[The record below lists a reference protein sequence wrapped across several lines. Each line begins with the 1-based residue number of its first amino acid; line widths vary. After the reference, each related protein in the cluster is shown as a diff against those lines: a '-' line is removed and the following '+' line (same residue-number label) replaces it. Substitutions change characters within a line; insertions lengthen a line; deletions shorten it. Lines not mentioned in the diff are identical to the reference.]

1 MIRAE
6 RVKRVEQSAP
16 DRGPGVLRRRE
27 GTCFSFPSDDE
38 VGRFPGAI
46 RAERAKRVEQ
56 SALYICDMPSMSEI
70 ISEHTDLS
78 EADHHW
84 LKLLVSEW
92 QLLADLSFSDLVL
105 WVRDHDPSVFW
116 AAAQIRP
123 FTGVTSLFDD
133 VVGDLIAYSPEH
145 LVSEAFLSGEMV
157 QTSERKLQAGLLVDT
172 HAIPVKLGDRVIAVV
187 EQRTSQLG
195 VRAPSS
201 LERAY
206 LEAGSELAKM
216 IAIGDFPIPSDATH
230 LAFSPRVGDG
240 FIRLDLRG
248 DVMYASPN
256 ALSAYRRLG
265 LRGDLIGEHLA
276 TLTAGLLPTRPDPV
290 DDSVLSA
297 LSGRNARRTELV
309 SGEAHLM
316 VRVLPLADGRERVG
330 TLVLCRD
337 VSDLRS
343 KERELVTKDATIR
356 EIHHRVKNNLQ
367 TVAALLRM
375 QARRMESPEAKVALT
390 DAMSRVA
397 SIAIVH
403 ETLSQAFDEIVEFD
417 RVADELLR
425 MVGDVAASWGGV
437 SAVRE
442 GSFGLLSADVA
453 TSLAMIISELCQNA
467 VEHGLAHQS
476 GEVRVAPNRFDG
488 RLRMEISDD
497 GQGLPEGFDWRNSR
511 SLGLS
516 IVNTLV
522 AEMEGS
528 FRLGPRQAGSG
539 TQAVVEIPL

>member
-1 MIRAE
+1 
-6 RVKRVEQSAP
+6 
-16 DRGPGVLRRRE
+16 
-27 GTCFSFPSDDE
+27 
-38 VGRFPGAI
+38 
-46 RAERAKRVEQ
+46 
-56 SALYICDMPSMSEI
+56 MPSMSEI

-78 EADHHW
+78 EPDHLW

-145 LVSEAFLSGEMV
+145 LVAEAFSRGEIV
-157 QTSERKLQAGLLVDT
+157 QTSERKLQAGVPVQT
-172 HAIPVKLGDRVIAVV
+172 HAVPVTVGNQVIAVV

-195 VRAPSS
+195 LRAPSS
-201 LERAY
+201 LENAY
-206 LEAGSELAKM
+206 LESGVELARM
-216 IAIGDFPIPSDATH
+216 ITVGAFPIPSDATH

-240 FIRLDLRG
+240 FIRLDPAG
-248 DVMYASPN
+248 DVTYASPN
-256 ALSAYRRLG
+256 AVSAYRRLG
-265 LRGDLIGEHLA
+265 LRGDLIGEQLA
-276 TLTAGLLPTRPDPV
+276 TLTAELLPAGPDPLDESV
-290 DDSVLSA
+290 QSVLS
-297 LSGRNARRTELV
+297 GRTARRTELV

-316 VRVLPLADGRERVG
+316 VRVLPLTDRRERVG
-330 TLVLCRD
+330 TVVLCRD

-375 QARRMESPEAKVALT
+375 QARRIESAEAKVALT

-437 SAVRE
+437 SAIRE
-442 GSFGLLSADVA
+442 GSFGLLPADIA

-476 GEVRVAPNRFDG
+476 GEVRVVPSRFDG

-497 GQGLPEGFDWRNSR
+497 GRGLPPGFDWRQSH

-528 FRLGPRQAGSG
+528 FQLGPRQAGPG
-539 TQAVVEIPL
+539 TQVVVEILL

>member
-1 MIRAE
+1 
-6 RVKRVEQSAP
+6 
-16 DRGPGVLRRRE
+16 
-27 GTCFSFPSDDE
+27 
-38 VGRFPGAI
+38 
-46 RAERAKRVEQ
+46 
-56 SALYICDMPSMSEI
+56 MSEI

-105 WVRDHDPSVFW
+105 WVRDHDPNVFW

-123 FTGVTSLFDD
+123 FTGATSLFDD

-145 LVSEAFLSGEMV
+145 LVSEAFLSGEIG
-157 QTSERKLQAGLLVDT
+157 QTSERKLQAGLPVET
-172 HAIPVKLGDRVIAVV
+172 HAIPVKVADCVIAVV
-187 EQRTSQLG
+187 EQHTSQLG

-201 LERAY
+201 LEKAY
-206 LEAGSELAKM
+206 LEAGAELARM
-216 IAIGDFPIPSDATH
+216 ITVGAFPIPSDATH

-240 FIRLDLRG
+240 FIRLDPAE
-248 DVMYASPN
+248 DVIYASPN
-256 ALSAYRRLG
+256 AISAYRRLG

-276 TLTAGLLPTRPDPV
+276 NLTAGLLPTGPDPV
-290 DDSVLSA
+290 DESVQSVLS
-297 LSGRNARRTELV
+297 GRTARRTELV
-309 SGEAHLM
+309 SGDAHLM
-316 VRVLPLADGRERVG
+316 IRVLPLVDGRKPVG
-330 TLVLCRD
+330 TIVLCRD

-375 QARRMESPEAKVALT
+375 QARRIESPEARVALT

-437 SAVRE
+437 SAIRE
-442 GSFGLLSADVA
+442 GSFGSLSADIA

-467 VEHGLAHQS
+467 VEHGLSHLS
-476 GEVRVAPNRFDG
+476 GEVREVPSRYDG
-488 RLRMEISDD
+488 RLRLEISDD
-497 GQGLPEGFDWRNSR
+497 GQGLPPGFDWRKSR

-528 FRLGPRQAGSG
+528 FRLGPREAGPG

>member
-1 MIRAE
+1 
-6 RVKRVEQSAP
+6 
-16 DRGPGVLRRRE
+16 
-27 GTCFSFPSDDE
+27 
-38 VGRFPGAI
+38 
-46 RAERAKRVEQ
+46 
-56 SALYICDMPSMSEI
+56 MPSMSEI
-70 ISEHTDLS
+70 VSEHTDLS

-105 WVRDHDPSVFW
+105 WVRDHDPNVFW

-123 FTGVTSLFDD
+123 FTGATSLFDD

-145 LVSEAFLSGEMV
+145 LVSEAFLSGKIV
-157 QTSERKLQAGLLVDT
+157 QTSERKLQAGLPVET
-172 HAIPVKLGDRVIAVV
+172 HAIPVKVGECVIAVV
-187 EQRTSQLG
+187 EQHTSQLG

-201 LERAY
+201 LEKAY
-206 LEAGSELAKM
+206 LEAGAELARM
-216 IAIGDFPIPSDATH
+216 ITVGAFPIPSDATH

-240 FIRLDLRG
+240 FIRMDPG
-248 DVMYASPN
+248 GNVTYASPN
-256 ALSAYRRLG
+256 AISAYRRLG

-276 TLTAGLLPTRPDPV
+276 TLTAGLLPIGLDPV
-290 DDSVLSA
+290 DESVQSVLS
-297 LSGRNARRTELV
+297 GRTARRTELV
-309 SGEAHLM
+309 SGDAHLM
-316 VRVLPLADGRERVG
+316 IRVLPLVDGRKPVG
-330 TLVLCRD
+330 TIVLCRD

-375 QARRMESPEAKVALT
+375 QARRIESPEARVALT

-437 SAVRE
+437 LAIRE
-442 GSFGLLSADVA
+442 GSFGLLPADVA

-476 GEVRVAPNRFDG
+476 GEVRVVPGRYDG

-497 GQGLPEGFDWRNSR
+497 GRGLPQGFDWRKSR

-528 FRLGPRQAGSG
+528 FQLGPREAGPG
-539 TQAVVEIPL
+539 TRAVVEIPL

>member
-1 MIRAE
+1 
-6 RVKRVEQSAP
+6 
-16 DRGPGVLRRRE
+16 
-27 GTCFSFPSDDE
+27 
-38 VGRFPGAI
+38 
-46 RAERAKRVEQ
+46 
-56 SALYICDMPSMSEI
+56 MPSMSEI

-78 EADHHW
+78 ETDHLW

-105 WVRDHDPSVFW
+105 WVRDHDPNVFW

-145 LVSEAFLSGEMV
+145 LIAEAFLRGEIV
-157 QTSERKLQAGLLVDT
+157 QTSERKLQAGLAVET
-172 HAIPVKLGDRVIAVV
+172 HAVPVTAGDHVIAVV
-187 EQRTSQLG
+187 EQHTSQLG

-201 LERAY
+201 LEKAY
-206 LEAGSELAKM
+206 LESGAELARM
-216 IAIGDFPIPSDATH
+216 ITVGAFPIPSDATH

-240 FIRLDLRG
+240 FIRLDPVG
-248 DVMYASPN
+248 NVTYASPN
-256 ALSAYRRLG
+256 AISAYRRLG
-265 LRGDLIGEHLA
+265 LRGDLIGEQLA
-276 TLTAGLLPTRPDPV
+276 TLTAELLPAGPYPV
-290 DDSVLSA
+290 DESVQSVLS
-297 LSGRNARRTELV
+297 GRTARRTELV

-316 VRVLPLADGRERVG
+316 VRVLPLTDGRVRVG
-330 TLVLCRD
+330 TVVLCRD

-375 QARRMESPEAKVALT
+375 QARRIESAEAKVALT

-425 MVGDVAASWGGV
+425 MVGDVAASWGSV
-437 SAVRE
+437 SAIRE

-476 GEVRVAPNRFDG
+476 GEVRVVPSRFDG

-497 GQGLPEGFDWRNSR
+497 GQGLPPGFDWRQSR

-528 FRLGPRQAGSG
+528 FQLGPRQAGPG
-539 TQAVVEIPL
+539 TEVVVEIPL

>member
-1 MIRAE
+1 
-6 RVKRVEQSAP
+6 
-16 DRGPGVLRRRE
+16 
-27 GTCFSFPSDDE
+27 
-38 VGRFPGAI
+38 
-46 RAERAKRVEQ
+46 
-56 SALYICDMPSMSEI
+56 MPSMSEI

-78 EADHHW
+78 EPDHLW

-145 LVSEAFLSGEMV
+145 LVAEAFSRREIV
-157 QTSERKLQAGLLVDT
+157 QTSERKLQAGVPVQT
-172 HAIPVKLGDRVIAVV
+172 HAVPVTVGNQVIAVV

-195 VRAPSS
+195 LRAPSS
-201 LERAY
+201 LENAY
-206 LEAGSELAKM
+206 LESGVELARM
-216 IAIGDFPIPSDATH
+216 ITVGAFPIPSDATH

-240 FIRLDLRG
+240 FIRLDPAG
-248 DVMYASPN
+248 DVTYASPN
-256 ALSAYRRLG
+256 AVSAYRRLG
-265 LRGDLIGEHLA
+265 LRGDLIGEQLA
-276 TLTAGLLPTRPDPV
+276 TLTAELLPAGPDPLDESV
-290 DDSVLSA
+290 QSVLS
-297 LSGRNARRTELV
+297 GRTARRTELV

-316 VRVLPLADGRERVG
+316 VRVLPLADRRERVG
-330 TLVLCRD
+330 TVVLCRD

-375 QARRMESPEAKVALT
+375 QARRIESAEAKVALT

-437 SAVRE
+437 SAIRE
-442 GSFGLLSADVA
+442 GSFGLLPADIA

-476 GEVRVAPNRFDG
+476 GEVRVVPSRFDG

-497 GQGLPEGFDWRNSR
+497 GRGLPPGFDWRQSR

-528 FRLGPRQAGSG
+528 FQLGPRQAGPG
-539 TQAVVEIPL
+539 TQVVVEILL